1 MNDMKE
7 LFIQYKGI
15 LRDLLRYGVLKTE
28 ALEHTGLYNGKLG
41 MTILFYEYSRYSG
54 DALYE
59 QFADEILES
68 IMELPDNLSLD
79 LSDGLCGIGWGITY
93 LLRERFITGEIKDV
107 LSDIDIKIQET
118 EILNDD
124 TLKDYH
130 TYLMFR
136 KEYIE
141 EDAQRDL
148 SYSPYRE
155 SYIQKKIWE
164 TCFSQNQLEMNQ

>member
-1 MNDMKE
+1 
-7 LFIQYKGI
+7 
-15 LRDLLRYGVLKTE
+15 
-28 ALEHTGLYNGKLG
+28 

-68 IMELPDNLSLD
+68 IMELPDDLSLD

-130 TYLMFR
+130 TYKSR
-136 KEYIE
+136 KTKRDGCEKRNAFIE
-141 EDAQRDL
+141 TKTKCASNLIRKVTVYL
-148 SYSPYRE
+148 
-155 SYIQKKIWE
+155 
-164 TCFSQNQLEMNQ
+164 QNQSKTPSLYIKINGIQMDF

>member
-15 LRDLLRYGVLKTE
+15 LKDLLRYGVLKTE

-68 IMELPDNLSLD
+68 ITLLSKEIF
-79 LSDGLCGIGWGITY
+79 SDMI
-93 LLRERFITGEIKDV
+93 
-107 LSDIDIKIQET
+107 
-118 EILNDD
+118 
-124 TLKDYH
+124 
-130 TYLMFR
+130 
-136 KEYIE
+136 
-141 EDAQRDL
+141 
-148 SYSPYRE
+148 
-155 SYIQKKIWE
+155 
-164 TCFSQNQLEMNQ
+164 

>member
-1 MNDMKE
+1 MKE

-15 LRDLLRYGVLKTE
+15 LKDLLRYGVVKTE
-28 ALEHTGLYNGKLG
+28 ALEHPGLYNGKLG

-136 KEYIE
+136 KEYIG
-141 EDAQRDL
+141 EDVQRDL
-148 SYSPYRE
+148 PYSPYRE
-155 SYIQKKIWE
+155 SYIHLN
-164 TCFSQNQLEMNQ
+164 SAAL

>member
-1 MNDMKE
+1 
-7 LFIQYKGI
+7 
-15 LRDLLRYGVLKTE
+15 
-28 ALEHTGLYNGKLG
+28 
-41 MTILFYEYSRYSG
+41 
-54 DALYE
+54 
-59 QFADEILES
+59 
-68 IMELPDNLSLD
+68 MELPDNLSLD

-136 KEYIE
+136 KEYIG
-141 EDAQRDL
+141 EDAQRGL
-148 SYSPYRE
+148 PYSPYRE

>member
-15 LRDLLRYGVLKTE
+15 LKDLLRYGVLKTE

-68 IMELPDNLSLD
+68 IMELPD
-79 LSDGLCGIGWGITY
+79 

-136 KEYIE
+136 KEYIG

-148 SYSPYRE
+148 PYSPYRE